1 LTAKGAV
8 TMNKIE
14 KLRAELE
21 AQLRVVAEAR
31 YLVRAAEVEAKEA
44 ANRAAMAQREYQSKR
59 EDLKAMADE
68 VTGAMAD
75 ERSSQHA
82 SRYATTPEQA
92 TPEQT
97 ALEAD

>member
-8 TMNKIE
+8 TMNEIE

-44 ANRAAMAQREYQSKR
+44 ADRAATAQREYQSKR
-59 EDLKAMADE
+59 EDLKALADE
-68 VTGAMAD
+68 VTRAMSDAFT
-75 ERSSQHA
+75 ERHTTM
-82 SRYATTPEQA
+82 YGTTPEQA
-92 TPEQT
+92 
-97 ALEAD
+97 ALEVA